1 MNGKE
6 AKSPEE
12 ITSVLLNHIKK
23 ACEAYQSQK
32 ISEVVIAIPS
42 EFSEAQKRAT
52 KSAVEYVG
60 FETIHFI
67 PEPIAAA
74 FAYFS
79 EMDIPNQSNI
89 LICDCGGGTID
100 ICIAEIA
107 SKQLTVLSYNGDSYL
122 GGRDFDKILFNHF
135 NAILKHK
142 FGIDVT
148 LNSKKY
154 ILKQKC
160 QDIKHT
166 LSAAAEAW

>member
-1 MNGKE
+1 MPSYIAFDEKVPKCGQVVVDRMRHKAKYSIFDVKRIIGKEFQEITIDLLWPFKVLNNQNQVLIEHENTNGKE
-6 AKSPEE
+6 TKSPEE

-60 FETIHFI
+60 VETIHFI

-89 LICDCGGGTID
+89 LICDSVNC
-100 ICIAEIA
+100 
-107 SKQLTVLSYNGDSYL
+107 V
-122 GGRDFDKILFNHF
+122 IL
-135 NAILKHK
+135 
-142 FGIDVT
+142 
-148 LNSKKY
+148 
-154 ILKQKC
+154 
-160 QDIKHT
+160 
-166 LSAAAEAW
+166 